1 MRAASARGCRRG
13 RQSAGLTLLEILLVL
28 AIVGILAAAVAVG
41 VGDVGAR
48 RQVQAEAERLALAI
62 EQARTTA
69 ARSNEVW
76 GVALAHNGYSFT
88 RLARGTNAWLAVD
101 RAPFGL
107 WMADGGVGFEVDVA
121 FGAQGASRGA
131 PDYEAN
137 ERKRSGRQN
146 AAADESDGDADD
158 EEEVEWPAIAIF
170 PSGEI
175 TPLSILV
182 SATDVPAWV
191 VRSDGI
197 ARVRALSEEE
207 ADALAPRLRARMR

>member
-1 MRAASARGCRRG
+1 MRAASARGCRR
-13 RQSAGLTLLEILLVL
+13 RRRSAGLTLLEILLVL

-62 EQARTTA
+62 EQARATA

-88 RLARGTNAWLAVD
+88 RLVRGTNAWLTVD

-107 WMADGGVGFEVDVA
+107 WMADGGVGFQVDIA
-121 FGAQGASRGA
+121 FGAQQASRGA
-131 PDYEAN
+131 PDHRADGN
-137 ERKRSGRQN
+137 RSGRPR
-146 AAADESDGDADD
+146 ASADESDGDADD
-158 EEEVEWPAIAIF
+158 EEDVEWPAIAIF

>member
-1 MRAASARGCRRG
+1 MQARPLRGFLRAREV
-13 RQSAGLTLLEILLVL
+13 AGLTLLEILLVL
-28 AIVGILAAAVAVG
+28 AIVGILAGAVAVG
-41 VGDVGAR
+41 VSDVGMR

-76 GVALAHNGYSFT
+76 GLALAHSGYSFT
-88 RLARGTNAWLAVD
+88 RLARGSNAWLTVD
-101 RAPFGL
+101 RAPFGM
-107 WMADGGVGFEVDVA
+107 WMAERGVSFEVDAA
-121 FGAQGASRGA
+121 FGAQGAGEGGA
-131 PDYEAN
+131 VHWGDARN
-137 ERKRSGRQN
+137 HSGRQS
-146 AAADESDGDADD
+146 ASTHESEDE

-170 PSGEI
+170 PGGEI

-207 ADALAPRLRARMR
+207 ADALAPRLYTRMR

>member
-1 MRAASARGCRRG
+1 MRAESARSCRCE

-88 RLARGTNAWLAVD
+88 RLVRGTDAWLAVD

-107 WMADGGVGFEVDVA
+107 WTTEGGVGFQVDVA
-121 FGAQGASRGA
+121 FGAQNASRGA
-131 PDYEAN
+131 ADHRADGN
-137 ERKRSGRQN
+137 RSGRPS
-146 AAADESDGDADD
+146 AFADESDDDADED
-158 EEEVEWPAIAIF
+158 EVEWPAIAIF

-175 TPLSILV
+175 TPLSIQV

-207 ADALAPRLRARMR
+207 ADALAPRFRARMR